1 MGDIAVLNREIAG
14 ANLAR
19 AVWDGMTSDDP
30 RTVSAGTDLE
40 ELASTSG
47 REFGVQGKIRA
58 FLGAKSPAARAA
70 IAEDLLDEIADA
82 SGITLDQS
90 VDTNHMQSILVQHLP
105 RVKLAVAQLQD
116 ALNAPASLT
125 EEGQLAINFG
135 TMVRAADELRKPLAD
150 LVSSDAS
157 GSAKGALDG
166 DGNKLFAQLDD
177 VASKIKSAGFQRSQI
192 GPDVLDALRNANST
206 VGTLAR
212 SAGDF
217 FVKSTEAHAAS
228 ASTSLYWIL
237 ALLLTATGGAIFIV
251 TMLAKG
257 FSTRLAELIR
267 AMDHISR
274 KDLEVD
280 VPYLTD
286 SNENGLIAQAL
297 ARFKEAAA

>member
-1 MGDIAVLNREIAG
+1 MIIGYINRTWSMPRRLALIAAIFLIPSLVQLGIYTSSKIDDIAVLNREIAG

-30 RTVSAGTDLE
+30 RTVSAGTDLD

-125 EEGQLAINFG
+125 EEGQLAIN
-135 TMVRAADELRKPLAD
+135 
-150 LVSSDAS
+150 
-157 GSAKGALDG
+157 
-166 DGNKLFAQLDD
+166 
-177 VASKIKSAGFQRSQI
+177 
-192 GPDVLDALRNANST
+192 
-206 VGTLAR
+206 
-212 SAGDF
+212 
-217 FVKSTEAHAAS
+217 
-228 ASTSLYWIL
+228 
-237 ALLLTATGGAIFIV
+237 
-251 TMLAKG
+251 
-257 FSTRLAELIR
+257 
-267 AMDHISR
+267 
-274 KDLEVD
+274 
-280 VPYLTD
+280 
-286 SNENGLIAQAL
+286 
-297 ARFKEAAA
+297 